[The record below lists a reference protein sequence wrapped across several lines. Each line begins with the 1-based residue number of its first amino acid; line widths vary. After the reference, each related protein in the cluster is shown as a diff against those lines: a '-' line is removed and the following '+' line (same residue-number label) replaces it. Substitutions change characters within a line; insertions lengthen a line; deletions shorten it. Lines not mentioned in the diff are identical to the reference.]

1 MDFEYENDYKG
12 FFKKIQKLFEII
24 LYANSN
30 VAESLMI
37 NNLNKFKD

>member
-1 MDFEYENDYKG
+1 MGHEYEDNYKG

-24 LYANSN
+24 MYANSN

-37 NNLNKFKD
+37 NNLNKFKN